1 MEKNIK
7 WLYII
12 IFQSLTLKYWFYIIY
27 DFLSVFSYSNFIYT
41 NYNYKNKGKHLL
53 MDNATIHHTKKIKEY
68 IKKKDINVIYN
79 TPKEFV
85 EDKFLRLEIIF

>member
-1 MEKNIK
+1 MDILLKILKSTTLYKLLELNIGKYGKNIK

-41 NYNYKNKGKHLL
+41 NN
-53 MDNATIHHTKKIKEY
+53 
-68 IKKKDINVIYN
+68 
-79 TPKEFV
+79 
-85 EDKFLRLEIIF
+85 IIENL